1 MHPRFNEDAME
12 LEDWKAE
19 IKKLKQD
26 QSKDRSRIGNM
37 RCRKPRAHGMF
48 IRPFGQDA
56 SLLLK
61 SVHILTASLKPPKI
75 ALIPFPPENPD
86 LLIYKG

>member
-1 MHPRFNEDAME
+1 MR
-12 LEDWKAE
+12 WSRKVGKAE

-26 QSKDRSRIGNM
+26 QLKDRSRIGNM
-37 RCRKPRAHGMF
+37 RCRKPRAHGMS

-61 SVHILTASLKPPKI
+61 SVHHLTSSLKPPKT

-86 LLIYKG
+86 LFIYKG